1 MISFAKYLKVTV
13 PSPATGGILS
23 NRASNKPDVC
33 VIPSLLLIGFVA
45 QRFKS

>member
-23 NRASNKPDVC
+23 NRASNKPDVY
-33 VIPSLLLIGFVA
+33 VIPSLLLIVYL
-45 QRFKS
+45 Q